1 MAREV
6 TWTHSAEADLEVV
19 IEYIHRDF
27 PAYAAA
33 FMLRALEAGRSLGEL
48 AERGRMVPELR
59 DENTREIFVESYRV
73 IYRIESDQVSILALI
88 HGRREFIAAW
98 DEKNR

>member
-1 MAREV
+1 MARRV
-6 TWTHSAEADLEVV
+6 IWAHSAEADLEVV

-33 FMLRALEAGRSLGEL
+33 FMVRALEAGRSLGEL

-59 DENTREIFVESYRV
+59 DENKC
-73 IYRIESDQVSILALI
+73 LASFAGPGEGSFTANTSVGACTHHTPLTS
-88 HGRREFIAAW
+88 
-98 DEKNR
+98 